1 MEAFQQFL
9 PLALISILLMFV
21 CRSLAKEKGK
31 NITLWTILGLIPAVN
46 LYSLVYLLGAPS
58 KVLEGKMDRILNLLQ
73 NQQHNL
79 KIEKNRK
86 EDLLEAEE
94 EI

>member
-9 PLALISILLMFV
+9 PLALISILLMFI
-21 CRSLAKEKGK
+21 CRSLAREKGK
-31 NITLWTILGLIPAVN
+31 NITLWTILGFVPAVN
-46 LYSLVYLLGAPS
+46 FYSLLYLLGAPS
-58 KVLEGKMDRILNLLQ
+58 KVLEEKMDRILNLLQ

-86 EDLLEAEE
+86 EDILETEE

>member
-1 MEAFQQFL
+1 
-9 PLALISILLMFV
+9 MFI

-31 NITLWTILGLIPAVN
+31 NITLWTILGLVPAVN
-46 LYSLVYLLGAPS
+46 FYSLLYLLGAPS
-58 KVLEGKMDRILNLLQ
+58 KVLEEKMDRILNLLQ

-86 EDLLEAEE
+86 RDILETEE

>member
-1 MEAFQQFL
+1 METFQQFL
-9 PLALISILLMFV
+9 PLALISILLMFI
-21 CRSLAKEKGK
+21 CRSIAKEKGK
-31 NITLWTILGLIPAVN
+31 DITLWTILGLIPAVN
-46 LYSLVYLLGAPS
+46 FYSLLYLLGAPS
-58 KVLEGKMDRILNLLQ
+58 KILEGKMDRILNLLQ

-86 EDLLEAEE
+86 EDILEAEE

>member
-9 PLALISILLMFV
+9 PLVLISILLMFI
-21 CRSLAKEKGK
+21 CRSLAREKGK
-31 NITLWTILGLIPAVN
+31 NITLWTILGLVPAVN
-46 LYSLVYLLGAPS
+46 FYSLLYLLGAPS
-58 KVLEGKMDRILNLLQ
+58 KVLEEKMDRILNLLQ

-86 EDLLEAEE
+86 EDILETEE

>member
-1 MEAFQQFL
+1 
-9 PLALISILLMFV
+9 MFI

-31 NITLWTILGLIPAVN
+31 NITLWTILGLVPDVN
-46 LYSLVYLLGAPS
+46 FYSLLYLLGAPS
-58 KVLEGKMDRILNLLQ
+58 KVLEEKMDRILNLLQ

-86 EDLLEAEE
+86 RDILETEE